1 MRFVIYGA
9 GAIGGVI
16 GARLFEHGHEVALI
30 ARGEHGR
37 AIRSEGL
44 RIESADAAATLRI
57 PAFES
62 PSEAGIEQG
71 DVVVLAMKSQDT
83 ADALR
88 ALGPSAPPDV
98 PIVCA
103 QNGVTNERTALR
115 RFANVY
121 GVCVM
126 LPATFLEPG
135 VVQANSTP
143 VTGLLDVGRYPAG
156 VDDTTRQITE
166 VLAASSFSSIAVT
179 DVMRWKY
186 TKLLRNLGNAAE
198 ALCGDS
204 PEVDEIE
211 ARARAEA
218 ETILRTAGIEFASE
232 EEDRERRGDLMRL
245 RAIDGRPRGGGSSW
259 QSLARGTGSIE
270 ADHLNGEIV
279 LLGRLHGVATPVN
292 EVLQRLAN
300 EAAEARR
307 PAGAMPVEE
316 LLRLLPDQGLW
327 KL

>member
-1 MRFVIYGA
+1 VRFVIYGV

-16 GARLFEHGHEVALI
+16 GGRLFEHGHDVVLI

-37 AIRSEGL
+37 AIVSAGL
-44 RIESADAAATLRI
+44 RVESADAEATLRI
-57 PAFES
+57 PVVEH
-62 PSEAGIEQG
+62 PSEVGFEAG

-88 ALGPSAPPDV
+88 ALASSAPGDV
-98 PIVCA
+98 PVACA
-103 QNGVTNERTALR
+103 QNGVTNERAALR
-115 RFANVY
+115 RFSNVY

-156 VDDTTRQITE
+156 ADDTARSITE
-166 VLAASSFSSIAVT
+166 ALANSTFSSISVP
-179 DVMRWKY
+179 DIMRWKY

-211 ARARAEA
+211 ERARREA
-218 ETILRTAGIEFASE
+218 EGCLLAAGIEFASE
-232 EEDRERRGDLMRL
+232 EEDQARRAGLMRL
-245 RAIDGRPRGGGSSW
+245 LPIGGRPRAGGSSW
-259 QSLARGTGSIE
+259 QSLARGAGSIE
-270 ADHLNGEIV
+270 TDYLNGEIV

-292 EVLQRLAN
+292 ELLQRLAN

-316 LLRLLPDQGLW
+316 LRHLLPG
-327 KL
+327 